1 MCFASSITE
10 FSASFSGLPNMAI
23 ESPSVFLSS
32 PRTIITDRQIL
43 HFLLLIT
50 SMDEISISTSS
61 KSNGAQEMH
70 LLPCNINYNGRA
82 SVNAYFFIEELDTN
96 QSANVNDSA
105 NGKINMH
112 SILMFIELAN
122 WSLTFILMYEL
133 AKGLFGGW
141 LFDELHA
148 PSRS

>member
-1 MCFASSITE
+1 
-10 FSASFSGLPNMAI
+10 
-23 ESPSVFLSS
+23 
-32 PRTIITDRQIL
+32 
-43 HFLLLIT
+43 
-50 SMDEISISTSS
+50 MDEIYISTSP
-61 KSNGAQEMH
+61 KSNEVQEMH
-70 LLPCNINYNGRA
+70 LLPCNINYNGKA
-82 SVNAYFFIEELDTN
+82 NVNAYFFIEELDTN